1 MGEMD
6 ADLPTLDWLAGVLT
20 AHADA
25 IGELGVTARMT
36 MPDSPIQAL
45 SGRIAEGAARS
56 FEILGGNY
64 RRMAEATRTSRNSY
78 EELDT
83 AFAAQLHRYTDPIP
97 PR

>member
-6 ADLPTLDWLAGVLT
+6 ADLPTLDWLAGVLA
-20 AHADA
+20 AHADT
-25 IGELGVTARMT
+25 IGKLKVTAQMT

-45 SGRIAEGAARS
+45 SAQITDGAAQS
-56 FEILGGNY
+56 FRLMGNNF
-64 RRMAEATRTSRNSY
+64 RQMADAAKTSRDSY

-83 AFAAQLHRYTDPIP
+83 AFAAQLQRYTDGIQ